1 MTDRRAV
8 LTGRVR
14 KLTSSRASAAVFAAF
29 WQAAGSF
36 VLQVIAAHLLGAK
49 GLGVFALC
57 LGVIVLMTA
66 FTNGFVGDSLT
77 VLDRGNRR
85 VRAGLQAWTLTL
97 ALLGPGVAGAVL
109 WASGT
114 FGALEAGVF
123 VVAASLFQVEEAA
136 RRLLMACLQ
145 FWRLVLVDGTA
156 VLVAIGTVVVA
167 HLWASISLGVFLGAV
182 ALGQL
187 AGIVVAVCLLAPEE
201 RWLAPM
207 RSASWRPVAAF
218 GVWRGA
224 QVAIN
229 PTVFTALRVL
239 VLAVAGSAALGQVE
253 AARIYVAPTILA
265 IGGLSSYLFATYARQ
280 NTVPLARVVPKAVRS
295 SLLIAGGVLLLGG
308 VLWAAAPVAGPWITG
323 GSFALPGLSVLGW
336 ALYAAAA
343 ASFMPLL
350 NLAVARGR
358 QRAALGVRSLD
369 ATISISSL
377 ALLLWAGM
385 PYAASP
391 FVLALG
397 PFLAGLA
404 IRVLIIGPMLRAESA
419 ESAES
424 AERAEEAVIAP
435 TTANPVAVPV
445 MAASPREMVS

>member
-14 KLTSSRASAAVFAAF
+14 ALRGSRAAAAVFAAF

-77 VLDRGNRR
+77 VLDRQDRR

-97 ALLGPGVAGAVL
+97 ALLGPVVTGTVL

-114 FGALEAGVF
+114 FGGVEAGAF
-123 VVAASLFQVEEAA
+123 VVAASLFQVEEVA

-145 FWRLVLVDGTA
+145 FWRLVFVDGTA
-156 VLVAIGTVVVA
+156 VLVAIGTVVIA
-167 HLWASISLGVFLGAV
+167 HTWATITLGVFLAAV
-182 ALGQL
+182 AVGQL
-187 AGIVVAVCLLAPEE
+187 AGIVVAVCLLVREE
-201 RWLAPM
+201 RWLAPLGG
-207 RSASWRPVAAF
+207 ASLRPVAAF

-224 QVAIN
+224 QVAVN

-239 VLAVAGSAALGQVE
+239 VVAAAGSAALGQVE

-280 NTVPLARVVPKAVRS
+280 TTVPLRTMVPKAVRS
-295 SLLIAGGVLLLGG
+295 SVLIAGGVLALGALLW
-308 VLWAAAPVAGPWITG
+308 VLAPVAGPWITG

-336 ALYAAAA
+336 SVYAAAA

-350 NLAVARGR
+350 NLAVSRSR
-358 QRAALGVRSLD
+358 QRAALAVRGVD
-369 ATISISSL
+369 ATTSISTL

-385 PYAASP
+385 PYTASP
-391 FVLALG
+391 FVLAVG
-397 PFLAGLA
+397 PLLACLA
-404 IRVLIIGPMLRAESA
+404 IRFLIIGPMLHAESA
-419 ESAES
+419 TA
-424 AERAEEAVIAP
+424 
-435 TTANPVAVPV
+435 TTANTNPDAVPV
-445 MAASPREMVS
+445 LAVASPREMVS